1 MSMYLKRAEDS
12 GNSKQRPEWNDL
24 WICVLQRCVRARTQ
38 RECRLYAYLY
48 TYLCIYVCF
57 DKKLRKPNHAYFG
70 FTHIFAYFTHNQFA
84 CNARTYVYT
93 FICKC
98 VCEKWLVTYNL
109 ITKFQKSEWHNY
121 SQNPCGQLKHSRENT
136 RASTQYTKNLLCVL
150 MKICVYHT
158 CHLYIRTSCFLKNQ
172 NIVSI
177 HFYIFSWSC

>member
-121 SQNPCGQLKHSRENT
+121 SQNHAFFIQSTYIIYLCSRVGNLSILE
-136 RASTQYTKNLLCVL
+136 RIPARVLSTQ
-150 MKICVYHT
+150 KICSVCLWKYVY
-158 CHLYIRTSCFLKNQ
+158 I
-172 NIVSI
+172 I
-177 HFYIFSWSC
+177 HATFI